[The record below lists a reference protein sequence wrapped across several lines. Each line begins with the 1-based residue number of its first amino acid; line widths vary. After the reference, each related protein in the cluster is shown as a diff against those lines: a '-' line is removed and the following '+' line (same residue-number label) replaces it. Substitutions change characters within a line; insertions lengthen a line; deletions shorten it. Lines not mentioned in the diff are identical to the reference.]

1 MNIFITLTQD
11 RRIVSLVWSEGDW
24 HIVKDPMVS
33 VNPLQ
38 LLILKPNLRKKSR
51 TVLLIPGTPNSCG
64 DDCMD
69 CNVRGISSLKWGEQ
83 CSVTPPNDCGINSSV
98 QWYMLDRSHR
108 IFYLKPYKP
117 ICKIGISHH
126 YTHTLGKFSLCLTW
140 YSRCVNSAPS
150 QRGQSYV
157 TCIQG
162 HISVTTGCMQCVSV
176 ASAVRNAPLE
186 EIGQRAVVWECRQYV
201 STPNSNLPRRETID
215 KWTSTCA
222 RRGK

>member
-1 MNIFITLTQD
+1 MNIFITLTQH

-38 LLILKPNLRKKSR
+38 LLILKPNLRTKSR

-69 CNVRGISSLKWGEQ
+69 CNVRGISSLKWGKQ

-98 QWYMLDRSHR
+98 QWYILDRSHR

-117 ICKIGISHH
+117 IYKIGISHH

-150 QRGQSYV
+150 QRGQSCDLYSRSHIRDDRLHAV
-157 TCIQG
+157 CISG
-162 HISVTTGCMQCVSV
+162 FGCPKRSTWRDRAESCCLRMQAICVNTKFK
-176 ASAVRNAPLE
+176 SATEGDN
-186 EIGQRAVVWECRQYV
+186 W
-201 STPNSNLPRRETID
+201 
-215 KWTSTCA
+215 
-222 RRGK
+222 